1 MEGPSKRPPGHVHGK
16 TRDFN
21 TAVFPGEG
29 VASGQIAR
37 VRVEDATAHTLLA
50 RPARSPA
57 A

>member
-1 MEGPSKRPPGHVHGK
+1 PPGHVHGK
-16 TRDFN
+16 TRDFK

-50 RPARSPA
+50 RPARSRVA
-57 A
+57 